1 MKNQKGFTLVELIA
15 SFTLALVIMFFLF
28 QIVITVK
35 ELYVSSGLK
44 TEMLIRQANFE
55 RQIGLDLKEKRLT
68 NVTSC
73 GTDCYRFSLG
83 DGTSKELKVDRT
95 TNTVSYGSYQIVL
108 KDGSKIGNYTITKNI
123 VSGVS
128 SGKDNTILLI
138 DIPITNKVVTGRN
151 FGVHMV
157 YQYDNRQ
164 VNISL

>member
-44 TEMLIRQANFE
+44 TEMLIRQANLE
-55 RQIGLDLKEKRLT
+55 RQIGLDLKEKVLT
-68 NVTSC
+68 KVATC
-73 GTDCYRFSLG
+73 GTDCYTLTFG
-83 DGTSKELKVDRT
+83 DSTSKELKVDRSK
-95 TNTVSYGSYQIVL
+95 NIVSYGAYQIAIQ
-108 KDGSKIGNYTITKNI
+108 DGSKIGNFTITKNT

-128 SGKDNTILLI
+128 TGKNNTILLI

-157 YQYDNRQ
+157 YQYDSRTTT
-164 VNISL
+164 IGL

>member
-44 TEMLIRQANFE
+44 TEMLIRQANLE
-55 RQIGLDLKEKRLT
+55 RQIGLDFKEKTLT
-68 NVTSC
+68 KVATC
-73 GTDCYRFSLG
+73 GADCYRLTFG
-83 DGTSKELKVDRT
+83 DNSTKDLKVDRT
-95 TNTVSYGSYQIVL
+95 KNTVSYGAYQISIQ
-108 KDGSKIGNYTITKNI
+108 DGSKIGNFTITKNT

-128 SGKDNTILLI
+128 SGKNNTILLI
-138 DIPITNKVVTGRN
+138 DIPITNNVVTGRN

-157 YQYDNRQ
+157 YQYDSRM
-164 VNISL
+164 IDIGL